1 MEYYCLMVRTGE
13 EEEFKKKARKAFC
26 EQACTAELY
35 YFQRTL
41 KTNQGK
47 LYEKPLFPG
56 YLFFQTESLTP
67 QIMQTLKKIDGFIR
81 ILLVYLCSL
90 QRRAI
95 RTWQAHVAH
104 RALKL
109 KIYATVTTESMFAV
123 K

>member
-13 EEEFKKKARKAFC
+13 EEEFKKKAQKAFG
-26 EQACTAELY
+26 EQSCTAELY

-81 ILLVYLCSL
+81 ILFVYLWGL
-90 QRRAI
+90 
-95 RTWQAHVAH
+95 
-104 RALKL
+104 
-109 KIYATVTTESMFAV
+109 
-123 K
+123 

>member
-13 EEEFKKKARKAFC
+13 EEEFKKKAQKAFG

-41 KTNQGK
+41 
-47 LYEKPLFPG
+47 G

-81 ILLVYLCSL
+81 ILLVYLWGL
-90 QRRAI
+90 
-95 RTWQAHVAH
+95 
-104 RALKL
+104 
-109 KIYATVTTESMFAV
+109 
-123 K
+123 

>member
-13 EEEFKKKARKAFC
+13 EEEFKKKAQKAFG

-41 KTNQGK
+41 KTNQGE

-67 QIMQTLKKIDGFIR
+67 QIMQTLKKFDGFIR
-81 ILLVYLCSL
+81 ILLVYLWGL
-90 QRRAI
+90 
-95 RTWQAHVAH
+95 
-104 RALKL
+104 
-109 KIYATVTTESMFAV
+109 
-123 K
+123 

>member
-13 EEEFKKKARKAFC
+13 EKEFKKKAQKAFF

-81 ILLVYLCSL
+81 ILLVYLWGL

-109 KIYATVTTESMFAV
+109 KTYATVISESMFAV

>member
-13 EEEFKKKARKAFC
+13 EEEFKKKAQKAFG

-56 YLFFQTESLTP
+56 YLFFQIESLTP
-67 QIMQTLKKIDGFIR
+67 QLMQTLKKIDGFIR
-81 ILLVYLCSL
+81 ILLVYLWGL
-90 QRRAI
+90 
-95 RTWQAHVAH
+95 
-104 RALKL
+104 
-109 KIYATVTTESMFAV
+109 
-123 K
+123 